1 MGPQKAEMEYS
12 KFLAGYA
19 KAVKARDRDA
29 LADLFSK
36 WVKCKFC
43 GKLVDADKTLQRGGS
58 LVCPSCGKYWVE
70 RTPPK
75 QEMEYAKFLPGYVMA
90 AKAGD
95 RAELTKLLGKWV
107 KCNFCGDLVFAAKTM
122 RKGGSLICP
131 SCGKYWVKWGKG

>member
-1 MGPQKAEMEYS
+1 MSPDKKEMKYS
-12 KFLAGYA
+12 RFLSHYA

-43 GKLVDADKTLQRGGS
+43 GELVLADKTLRPGGS
-58 LVCPSCGKYWVE
+58 LVCPSCGEYWVD

-75 QEMEYAKFLPGYVMA
+75 EEMHYGKFLPAYVTA

-95 RAELTKLLGKWV
+95 RDELSKLLKKWV
-107 KCNFCGDLVFAAKTM
+107 KCDFCGDLVPAAKAV
-122 RKGGSLICP
+122 RPGASLVCP